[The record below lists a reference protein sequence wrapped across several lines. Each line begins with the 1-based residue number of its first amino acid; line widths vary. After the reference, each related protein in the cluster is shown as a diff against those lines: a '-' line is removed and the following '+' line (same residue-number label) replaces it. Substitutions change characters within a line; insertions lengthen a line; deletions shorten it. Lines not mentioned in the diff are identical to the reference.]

1 MGILDIL
8 SVWWYLNRYAFSNVQ
23 NEFHIGIVVVVGP
36 SWHRHVMICH
46 FDVLCERHKH
56 RTYFSPNNHAAFAS
70 TIFLAVFRII
80 EDYIWTHCK
89 RASEHKLS
97 SNSYR
102 VKAHLHWPSG
112 PLG

>member
-56 RTYFSPNNHAAFAS
+56 REL
-70 TIFLAVFRII
+70 IFP
-80 EDYIWTHCK
+80 CK
-89 RASEHKLS
+89 RALEHKLS

-102 VKAHLHWPSG
+102 VKAHLRWPSG